1 MFSTLIQG
9 MGVPLLL
16 DVIRIVQ
23 PSHIIQ
29 FNYTSQENTN
39 KNLPALTE
47 DFLMNTPG
55 WAFVVDD
62 EKSYSDNQ
70 RLEEL
75 SVIAFC
81 SSVLGLI
88 CGFPSSVVL
97 RYMSNLDTVG
107 VSLSWGSTLRRL
119 KPQQNAP
126 PPQNTACYILSVSA
140 FQRCLHW
147 RGVGLKVMFLVAR
160 CLS

>member
-1 MFSTLIQG
+1 

-16 DVIRIVQ
+16 DVMRIVQ

-70 RLEEL
+70 RSVEL
-75 SVIAFC
+75 SVITTCMC
-81 SSVLGLI
+81 SSVG
-88 CGFPSSVVL
+88 
-97 RYMSNLDTVG
+97 SNLW
-107 VSLSWGSTLRRL
+107 LFI
-119 KPQQNAP
+119 K
-126 PPQNTACYILSVSA
+126 
-140 FQRCLHW
+140 
-147 RGVGLKVMFLVAR
+147 

>member
-1 MFSTLIQG
+1 M
-9 MGVPLLL
+9 PLLL

-62 EKSYSDNQ
+62 EKNYSDSQ
-70 RLEEL
+70 RSEEL
-75 SVIAFC
+75 SVITFWLPA
-81 SSVLGLI
+81 GI
-88 CGFPSSVVL
+88 NL
-97 RYMSNLDTVG
+97 R
-107 VSLSWGSTLRRL
+107 LSI
-119 KPQQNAP
+119 K
-126 PPQNTACYILSVSA
+126 
-140 FQRCLHW
+140 
-147 RGVGLKVMFLVAR
+147 
-160 CLS
+160 CLSYM

>member
-1 MFSTLIQG
+1 MFSLLIQG

-81 SSVLGLI
+81 SSVGINLRVLI
-88 CGFPSSVVL
+88 KCCS
-97 RYMSNLDTVG
+97 
-107 VSLSWGSTLRRL
+107 
-119 KPQQNAP
+119 
-126 PPQNTACYILSVSA
+126 
-140 FQRCLHW
+140 
-147 RGVGLKVMFLVAR
+147 
-160 CLS
+160 

>member
-1 MFSTLIQG
+1 MFSLLIQG

-81 SSVLGLI
+81 SSVGI
-88 CGFPSSVVL
+88 NL
-97 RYMSNLDTVG
+97 RIPIKCCS
-107 VSLSWGSTLRRL
+107 
-119 KPQQNAP
+119 
-126 PPQNTACYILSVSA
+126 
-140 FQRCLHW
+140 
-147 RGVGLKVMFLVAR
+147 
-160 CLS
+160 

>member
-1 MFSTLIQG
+1 M
-9 MGVPLLL
+9 PLLL

-62 EKSYSDNQ
+62 EKNYSDNQ
-70 RLEEL
+70 RSVEL
-75 SVIAFC
+75 SVITMC
-81 SSVLGLI
+81 LSVG
-88 CGFPSSVVL
+88 
-97 RYMSNLDTVG
+97 SNLW
-107 VSLSWGSTLRRL
+107 LFI
-119 KPQQNAP
+119 K
-126 PPQNTACYILSVSA
+126 
-140 FQRCLHW
+140 
-147 RGVGLKVMFLVAR
+147 

>member
-1 MFSTLIQG
+1 M
-9 MGVPLLL
+9 PLLL

-62 EKSYSDNQ
+62 EKNYSDNQ
-70 RLEEL
+70 RSEEL
-75 SVIAFC
+75 SVITFC
-81 SSVLGLI
+81 SPAGI
-88 CGFPSSVVL
+88 
-97 RYMSNLDTVG
+97 NLW
-107 VSLSWGSTLRRL
+107 LSI
-119 KPQQNAP
+119 K
-126 PPQNTACYILSVSA
+126 
-140 FQRCLHW
+140 CLPC
-147 RGVGLKVMFLVAR
+147 M
-160 CLS
+160 

>member
-1 MFSTLIQG
+1 MSLTLFSTLIQG

-47 DFLMNTPG
+47 DFLINTPG

-62 EKSYSDNQ
+62 ENSYSDNQ
-70 RLEEL
+70 RSEEL
-75 SVIAFC
+75 LVITLC
-81 SSVLGLI
+81 SSVGI
-88 CGFPSSVVL
+88 
-97 RYMSNLDTVG
+97 NLW
-107 VSLSWGSTLRRL
+107 LSI
-119 KPQQNAP
+119 K
-126 PPQNTACYILSVSA
+126 
-140 FQRCLHW
+140 
-147 RGVGLKVMFLVAR
+147 

>member
-1 MFSTLIQG
+1 M
-9 MGVPLLL
+9 PLLL

-62 EKSYSDNQ
+62 EKNYSDNQ
-70 RLEEL
+70 RSGEL
-75 SVIAFC
+75 SIL
-81 SSVLGLI
+81 SVHLLGLI
-88 CGFPSSVVL
+88 CGFPL
-97 RYMSNLDTVG
+97 MWLD
-107 VSLSWGSTLRRL
+107 R
-119 KPQQNAP
+119 
-126 PPQNTACYILSVSA
+126 I
-140 FQRCLHW
+140 FE
-147 RGVGLKVMFLVAR
+147 
-160 CLS
+160 